1 MTTPKENSE
10 ANRISQN
17 WAYALERLSEEDK
30 QLLTVLRVMG
40 QVVDPR
46 YGTKGIRLLVGRALV
61 DPAFRSQILK
71 DADAALAELRL
82 GHVDLPE
89 NLHVRCVENSDDNL
103 TVVLPLPSD
112 AQSEGSRSIRDFIVS
127 RTSAD
132 MATLGAGSIFLK
144 ADGDFLPT
152 GFDHGSGDPDFQL
165 GD

>member
-1 MTTPKENSE
+1 MTTPKENPE
-10 ANRISQN
+10 AKRISQS
-17 WAYALERLSEEDK
+17 WASALERLSEEDN

-71 DADAALAELRL
+71 DSDAALSELRL

-89 NLHVRCVENSDDNL
+89 NLHVCCVENSDDNL
-103 TVVLPLPSD
+103 TIVLPPPGD
-112 AQSEGSRSIRDFIVS
+112 AQSERSRSIRDFIVS
-127 RTSAD
+127 RTSAE
-132 MATLGAGSIFLK
+132 MAALGAGPVVLN

-152 GFDHGSGDPDFQL
+152 GFDHGTGDLDFQF